1 MAITLADAKVGMADK
16 VDQQVVDMFRRSS
29 YLLDNLVFDNA
40 VSPGTNGSTLTYG
53 YIQLQTPST
62 AKVRAINSEFTADYA
77 KRVKKTAD
85 CAIMGGSFEVDR
97 VIQSTSGAID
107 EMAFQAEQK
116 IKATSNYFH
125 NLVINGAKAA
135 SPGAGFVGGTFDG
148 LNKLCAGTS
157 TEVTSEVDV
166 STPALMDANKNAFL
180 DELDAWLSTM
190 DGAPTM
196 LLMNT
201 KMLARLRGIA
211 RRAGYFERTEDAFG
225 RPVDTYNGIPLIDA
239 GKYYDGSNTVDVIAD
254 SAASSTAAGTSD
266 IYAINVALDGFCG
279 FSPVGTGVISSY
291 MPDMAQPGAVK
302 KGEVELV
309 AGVALKN
316 TLKAGHLK
324 GIKTAPQ
331 TSK

>member
-1 MAITLADAKVGMADK
+1 MAITLAEAKVGMADK

-62 AKVRAINSEFTADYA
+62 AKARSINTEYTADYA

-116 IKATSNYFH
+116 IKATSNYFQ
-125 NLVINGAKAA
+125 NLVINGAKAS

-166 STPALMDANKNAFL
+166 STPALMDANKDAFL

-190 DGAPTM
+190 DGTPTM

-201 KMLARLRGIA
+201 KMLSRLRGIA
-211 RRAGYFERTEDAFG
+211 RRCGYFERTQDGFG

-239 GKYYDGSNTVDVIAD
+239 GKYYNGSNTVDVIAD
-254 SAASSTAAGTSD
+254 TAASGSAAGTSD

-279 FSPVGTGVISSY
+279 FSPVGTGVVNSY
-291 MPDMAQPGAVK
+291 MPDMTQPGAVK

-324 GIKTAPQ
+324 GIKTAPK
-331 TSK
+331 TN

>member
-1 MAITLADAKVGMADK
+1 MAITLAEAKVGMADK
-16 VDQQVVDMFRRSS
+16 VDQQVVDMFRRAS

-62 AKVRAINSEFTADYA
+62 AKVRSINTEYTADYA

-97 VIQSTSGAID
+97 VIQNTSGAID

-157 TEVTSEVDV
+157 TEVASEVDV
-166 STPALMDANKNAFL
+166 STPALMDSNKNAFL

-211 RRAGYFERTEDAFG
+211 RRCGYFERTEDAFG
-225 RPVDTYNGIPLIDA
+225 RTVDTYNGVPLIDA
-239 GKYYDGSNTVDVIAD
+239 GKYYNGSNTVDVIAD
-254 SAASSTAAGTSD
+254 GAASSTAAGTSD

-279 FSPVGTGVISSY
+279 FSPVGTGVVNSY

-331 TSK
+331 TK